1 MKSCIYCNYTDTQS
15 STRDQK
21 KSTNCLQITVNFF
34 HFKSCY
40 CNFHFDLLQ
49 LNHCEPYLRARR
61 PTCHILKVPRI
72 KSSHSAA
79 LLITTF
85 QWFKQYCSKCNA
97 MAKFTRL
104 MKALPLRLPYEWFDL
119 TATRYYSWF
128 SGYIVCIKQVYEPL
142 ENNKSQLFMVDNW
155 SSKYGML
162 AGPHT
167 ENQPFFSPGI
177 ILIKKHVN
185 FAKTI
190 WRALQLKSRMWW
202 PSLGWKNVQT
212 ANSHSLNSL
221 YTIPQTTFLCV
232 IFFWSCN

>member
-1 MKSCIYCNYTDTQS
+1 MTSTWLTPTHGILNLNPSNVITNLGQTRTSLVQYVGPISSIEADMKSMKSCIYCNYTDTQS

-119 TATRYYSWF
+119 TATRY
-128 SGYIVCIKQVYEPL
+128 
-142 ENNKSQLFMVDNW
+142 
-155 SSKYGML
+155 
-162 AGPHT
+162 
-167 ENQPFFSPGI
+167 
-177 ILIKKHVN
+177 
-185 FAKTI
+185 
-190 WRALQLKSRMWW
+190 
-202 PSLGWKNVQT
+202 
-212 ANSHSLNSL
+212 
-221 YTIPQTTFLCV
+221 
-232 IFFWSCN
+232 